1 MKQILLDFLLMR
13 SLIKSNCNL
22 VWRTAHERSHQK
34 MDDKEDKL
42 KWPWERLAN
51 DEFSDLQESPRRS
64 PSPMRYVFYY
74 HHEYDFALEVCKSI
88 FTISI
93 VKTSKKQK
101 HWRKSL
107 TALGFK
113 SYHWFFFKCPGF
125 FISVAVNNCQ
135 FLKLSVTV
143 LSIVDQKEAEQ
154 QRMYR
159 DLYMT
164 RDI

>member
-1 MKQILLDFLLMR
+1 
-13 SLIKSNCNL
+13 
-22 VWRTAHERSHQK
+22 

-74 HHEYDFALEVCKSI
+74 NHEYGFALEVCKSI

-101 HWRKSL
+101 HWHKSL
-107 TALGFK
+107 TFLGFK
-113 SYHWFFFKCPGF
+113 SYWFFFKCAGF

-135 FLKLSVTV
+135 FLKFSASV